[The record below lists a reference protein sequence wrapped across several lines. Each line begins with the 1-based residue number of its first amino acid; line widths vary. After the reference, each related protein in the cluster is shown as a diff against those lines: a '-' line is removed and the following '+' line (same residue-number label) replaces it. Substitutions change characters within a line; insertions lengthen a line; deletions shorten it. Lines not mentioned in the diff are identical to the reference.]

1 MLKVDEEEGM
11 LHSHLPFILSG
22 DPARIATP
30 YSLQIL
36 HPHSPGP
43 HYEGTCTPQ
52 ECGGGGISCILTQG
66 PDIFQKK
73 NASSSSSLL
82 LKTADTLSLIPNL
95 SIKASIK
102 SQGGDSQP

>member
-73 NASSSSSLL
+73 MRQVQVHSYSKLL
-82 LKTADTLSLIPNL
+82 TPLVSFQTSPLK
-95 SIKASIK
+95 
-102 SQGGDSQP
+102 QV